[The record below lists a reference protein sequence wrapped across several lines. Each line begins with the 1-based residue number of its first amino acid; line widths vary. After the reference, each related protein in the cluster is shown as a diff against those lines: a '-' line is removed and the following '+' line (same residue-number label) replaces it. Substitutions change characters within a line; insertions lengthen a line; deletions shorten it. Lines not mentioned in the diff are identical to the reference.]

1 MSDELFSRVDGK
13 KTDKVLHETI
23 LRNRQAD
30 QEMQTEA
37 VKRAMESGLSR
48 EQAELVYGNRS
59 EDDDDPA
66 AQA

>member
-1 MSDELFSRVDGK
+1 
-13 KTDKVLHETI
+13 VLHETI

-30 QEMQTEA
+30 QEMQTET

-48 EQAELVYGNRS
+48 EQAELIYGDRS